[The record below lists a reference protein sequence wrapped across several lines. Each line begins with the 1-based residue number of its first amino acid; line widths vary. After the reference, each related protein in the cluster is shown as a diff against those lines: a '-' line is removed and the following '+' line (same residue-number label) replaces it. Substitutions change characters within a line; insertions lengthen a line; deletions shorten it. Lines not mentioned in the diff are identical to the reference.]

1 MKSILKSTRP
11 ISGKPL
17 ILVLVVLMI
26 SCTKSSNSP
35 TNTAVKYCKTVSWS
49 DTSGRNGSFTGSLI
63 NGQYELTGMIF
74 KGVQQTPGS
83 VTFTYDAS
91 GHLMNQT
98 GLTVTYNQG
107 ILVNYVIDLSLVSAS
122 TGTETYTFNASEQL
136 TNVTVSGSDVNGPLS
151 LSSNYTYDSN
161 GDPVHIVGH
170 GAQTIENQVTT
181 IDYDVTANYWED
193 KLALL
198 SSVPIA
204 APFSVYF
211 NTYGSILSRH
221 LINQM
226 TVTQTTTRGSASEIL
241 DLSPIYVYSY
251 DSSGK
256 VATMELTPPRGVAP
270 NVFTFTY
277 TGCN

>member
-11 ISGKPL
+11 IYGKPL
-17 ILVLVVLMI
+17 ILALVVLMI
-26 SCTKSSNSP
+26 SCTKSSNNP

-63 NGQYELTGMIF
+63 NGQYELTGVTF
-74 KGVQQTPGS
+74 TGVQQTPAS
-83 VTFTYDAS
+83 FTFTYDAS

-98 GLTVTYNQG
+98 GLTVNYNQG
-107 ILVNYVIDLSLVSAS
+107 VLVNYVIDLSLVSAS
-122 TGTETYTFNASEQL
+122 TGTETYTFNSSGQL
-136 TNVTVSGSDVNGPLS
+136 TNVTIAGSDASGPIS

-181 IDYDVTANYWED
+181 VDYDVTANYWEN

-198 SSVPIA
+198 TPVPIA
-204 APFSVYF
+204 APFTVYF

-226 TVTQTTTRGSASEIL
+226 NVTQTTTRGSASEIL
-241 DLSPIYVYSY
+241 DLSPVYVYSN
-251 DSSGK
+251 DSSGR
-256 VATMELTPPRGVAP
+256 VATMELSPVHSLSP

>member
-1 MKSILKSTRP
+1 
-11 ISGKPL
+11 
-17 ILVLVVLMI
+17 MI
-26 SCTKSSNSP
+26 SCTKSSNTP

-63 NGQYELTGMIF
+63 NGQYELTDMSF
-74 KGVQQTPGS
+74 TGVQQTPAS
-83 VTFTYDAS
+83 VSFTYDAS

-107 ILVNYVIDLSLVSAS
+107 ILVNYVIDLSLVGALP
-122 TGTETYTFNASEQL
+122 GTETYTFNASGQL
-136 TNVTVSGSDVNGPLS
+136 TNVTVAASDVHGPIS

-170 GAQTIENQVTT
+170 GAETIENQTT
-181 IDYDVTANYWED
+181 TVDYDITVNYWED

-198 SSVPIA
+198 TSVPIA
-204 APFSVYF
+204 APFTVYF

-226 TVTQTTTRGSASEIL
+226 TVTQTTTMGSASEIL
-241 DLSPIYVYSY
+241 DLSPIFLYTY
-251 DSSGK
+251 DSSGR
-256 VATMELTPPRGVAP
+256 VATMKLTPPSGVAP
-270 NVFTFTY
+270 NVFTFAY
-277 TGCN
+277 SGCN